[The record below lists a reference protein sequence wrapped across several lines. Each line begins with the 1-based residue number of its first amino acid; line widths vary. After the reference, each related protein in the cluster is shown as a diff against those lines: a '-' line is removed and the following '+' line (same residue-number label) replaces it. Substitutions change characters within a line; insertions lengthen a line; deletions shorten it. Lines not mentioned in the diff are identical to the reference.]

1 MKIMKKKA
9 VELKLR
15 TIQILH
21 CEEKVAMIGRIN
33 SRLIKVKFKISRLI
47 NRSKII
53 LVDQRGEGTISQ
65 AISIL
70 SAVVLGSLLLMGLYK
85 LIGETVLPELQNRI
99 QEMFNYQG

>member
-1 MKIMKKKA
+1 MKKKA
-9 VELKLR
+9 IELKLR

-21 CEEKVAMIGRIN
+21 CNDKVTIIERIN
-33 SRLIKVKFKISRLI
+33 SRLIKVKLKTSQLI

-53 LVDQRGEGTISQ
+53 LADQRGEGTISQ

-70 SAVVLGSLLLMGLYK
+70 TAVVLGSLLLMGLYK